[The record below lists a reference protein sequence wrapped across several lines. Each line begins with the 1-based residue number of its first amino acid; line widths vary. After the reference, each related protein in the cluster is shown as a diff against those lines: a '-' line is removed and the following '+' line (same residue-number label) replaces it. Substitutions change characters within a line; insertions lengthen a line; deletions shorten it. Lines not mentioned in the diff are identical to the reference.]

1 MHYQVYSNCIWQRN
15 MPHGHRWIDYK
26 SWIVGH
32 CRTRGI
38 CANSSISIQYC
49 KILYLTN
56 YRLNICRRKM
66 MIMSILWQFYL
77 FHFRLIYLWLVLIL
91 QIKIR
96 CQISKNFGH
105 LNLEVIARYQS
116 INNQGNISRLKNS
129 ITYYY
134 KCNNSFFEW
143 IQDVPI
149 LLVGTKLDLRKENPK
164 ISSDHKA
171 GENMANEIKAA
182 TYVESS
188 ALTQVIKV

>member
-1 MHYQVYSNCIWQRN
+1 
-15 MPHGHRWIDYK
+15 
-26 SWIVGH
+26 
-32 CRTRGI
+32 
-38 CANSSISIQYC
+38 
-49 KILYLTN
+49 
-56 YRLNICRRKM
+56 M

-116 INNQGNISRLKNS
+116 INNQGNIPRLSKQKNS
-129 ITYYY
+129 ITYY

-143 IQDVPI
+143 TQDVPI